1 MKIRDLVSRLF
12 GPDNAIRDNNLTPP
26 RFGGGRPHGHFREF
40 TVPRRL
46 QRGGVQLPVSR
57 RAPRKCGNGI
67 IPCAGENIP

>member
-1 MKIRDLVSRLF
+1 MKFRDLVSRLF
-12 GPDNAIRDNNLTPP
+12 GPDKAFHDNDLTLT

-57 RAPRKCGNGI
+57 RSQHRCRDGI
-67 IPCAGENIP
+67 IPRTGENIP